1 MSNISKNILSLLLL
15 FGVIFYFKAP
25 LLNSLHYLERNYL
38 PCKNPIKYSMGTFDN
53 RFGISEADFLSAMKD
68 AEAIW
73 EKPVNKDLFAFES
86 NGSLKINLVYDTRQE
101 VTTQLQTMGIDL
113 KNDRASY
120 DEVKSKYDLILAQY
134 NQEKYEF
141 DVRVKAFDSRK
152 VAYESEVMSVNKK
165 GGASKTEYA
174 ELNAEK
180 IYLQNE
186 SLALQTLQ
194 KELNTDAT
202 DVNALVSAL
211 NDLARSLNINVKN
224 YNNIG
229 DNLNGEF
236 DEGVYRSDVKGEE
249 IDIYQFEN
257 RTKLVRVLAHELGHA
272 LGLEHNDDPKAI
284 MYRLNNGVNEKLT
297 NTDLVALKALCK
309 ID

>member
-1 MSNISKNILSLLLL
+1 
-15 FGVIFYFKAP
+15 
-25 LLNSLHYLERNYL
+25 
-38 PCKNPIKYSMGTFDN
+38 MGTFDN

-73 EKPVNKDLFAFES
+73 EKPVNKNLFAFES

-101 VTTQLQTMGIDL
+101 VTTQLQTMGINL

-120 DEVKSKYDLILAQY
+120 DEVKLKYDSILAQY
-134 NQEKYEF
+134 DQEKYEF
-141 DVRVKAFDSRK
+141 DVRVKAFDARK
-152 VAYESEVMSVNKK
+152 SAYESEVMSVNKR
-165 GGASKTEYA
+165 GGANKTEYA

-194 KELNTDAT
+194 KELNADAA

-236 DEGVYRSDVKGEE
+236 DEGVYRSDAKGEE

-284 MYRLNNGVNEKLT
+284 MYRLNNGLNEKLT
-297 NTDLVALKALCK
+297 NTDLIALKALCR